1 MAAKSDINR
10 LNWDSSEFPIL
21 CNTCLGNNPYVRMIK
36 ADYDS
41 ECKICKR
48 PFTVFSWKPDK
59 NSRYKR
65 TEICPTC
72 AKIKNVCQTCLFDLH
87 FGLPVEIRDKY
98 LKEKITIPTEI
109 ANRDFFTAN
118 NTKNF
123 DKLDLP
129 YNKPGAY
136 PLMDDILHKKSSN
149 ETKTANRN
157 KPHICTFFLK
167 GICSRGN
174 ECPYRHE
181 IPKIDDSE
189 FDSNNILKRYSGIK
203 DPVAQKILNE
213 YNDNRAPSAPYD
225 TSITTL
231 YISRITDNSIKEK
244 DLFKIFSRYGDLKGI
259 KLLLDTYCAFVTFV
273 NREDAEKCIGELY
286 NKLTINM
293 EKYRLTWAKV
303 NDPFFISDKAKSE
316 LEKEQ
321 FYQTEMPKKEKT
333 NPFVKTEVVNG
344 VTMTKVDLT
353 NYDKGEKIKYDS
365 LSRNTKGGLLKKKR
379 KYIEEL

>member
-1 MAAKSDINR
+1 MATKSDINR

-21 CNTCLGNNPYVRMIK
+21 CTTCLGTNPYVRMIK

-136 PLMDDILHKKSSN
+136 PLVDEILHKKST
-149 ETKTANRN
+149 TKEKTPNRN

-213 YNDNRAPSAPYD
+213 YNENKAPKAPYD

-231 YISRITDNSIKEK
+231 YISGITDNSIKEK

-316 LEKEQ
+316 LEKEKY
-321 FYQTEMPKKEKT
+321 YQTELPKKEKT
-333 NPFVKTEVVNG
+333 NPFVKKEVVNG
-344 VTMTKVDLT
+344 VEMTVVDLT

-365 LSRNTKGGLLKKKR
+365 LSKNAKGGLLKKKR